1 MREIE
6 VCVCGGWGGGGGT
19 RKQATQRSNVGR
31 ARGDQFWQA
40 RHHFPA
46 ENFIEKHEKHEKQ
59 PLSRKISER
68 KLKRASLYVEG
79 IKEGKEKTRQFSNT
93 KLIQVRVSF

>member
-6 VCVCGGWGGGGGT
+6 VCVCGGGGGGT

-46 ENFIEKHEKHEKQ
+46 ENFIEKHEKK